1 MDLIDRYLK
10 AVAKA
15 LPEEQKEDIIGE
27 LTEDIRS
34 EMEDQQKGL
43 GRSLTEAEQETLLRQ
58 RGNPWLLAA
67 RYRQDERSVSF
78 GRQIIGPVLFPF
90 YMKVLSFNLGL
101 TFLVIAAIFAALAI
115 GGQRIGFHDIV
126 STCLL
131 QLFIQLSAVTLIFSL
146 VQKNLTKHPERWHL
160 KGMGSNF
167 ALDLKIEQDIKRRME
182 RKAKGWT
189 AQVSRFD
196 SLSIIVAS
204 VVALAWLTEVQRH
217 PFLILGPA
225 ATFLKLAPIWQQI
238 LFPIVLLT
246 VAEIV
251 RATINLVRPD
261 WTLFRAIV
269 RLFVH
274 AVAFAVV
281 YVLFK
286 AGNWVTAGDA
296 MANRA
301 GELTR
306 TVEIV
311 NLCFYYG
318 LVATVI
324 LSAGMLVRRIVEL
337 IQGWRWRDDAKRIRT
352 AAKEQ
357 E

>member
-1 MDLIDRYLK
+1 MELVNRYLK

-15 LPEEQKEDIIGE
+15 LPEAQREDIIGE

-34 EMEDQQKGL
+34 EMEDRQKEL
-43 GRSLTEAEQETLLRQ
+43 GRPLTEAEQETMLRQ

-67 RYRQDERSVSF
+67 RYRQDERSVAF

-101 TFLVIAAIFAALAI
+101 TFLVISAIFAALAI
-115 GGQRIGFHDIV
+115 GGQKIGFSNMV

-131 QLFIQLSAVTLIFSL
+131 QLAIQLSVVTLIFSL
-146 VQKNLTKHPERWHL
+146 VQNNLTKHPDRWHL
-160 KGMGSNF
+160 KGMGGNF
-167 ALDLKIEQDIKRRME
+167 ALDLKIEKNIKLRIE
-182 RKAKGWT
+182 REAKGWT
-189 AQVSRFD
+189 AEISRFD

-204 VVALAWLTEVQRH
+204 VVALVWLTEVRSH

-225 ATFLKLAPIWQQI
+225 ASFLKLAPIWQQI
-238 LFPIVLLT
+238 FFPIVLLT

-251 RATINLVRPD
+251 RAIINLVRPG
-261 WTLFRAIV
+261 WTLFRAIF

-274 AVAFAVV
+274 AGGLAVV
-281 YVLFK
+281 YVLLK
-286 AGNWVTAGDA
+286 AGSWVTVGDA
-296 MANRA
+296 MASRA

-306 TVEIV
+306 TLGIV

-318 LVATVI
+318 LVATVV
-324 LSAGMLVRRIVEL
+324 LSAGMVVFRIVEL
-337 IQGWRWRDDAKRIRT
+337 IRLWRWWDGAKGIGA

-357 E
+357 D